1 MVKAADLRDMADQE
15 LLTRLAE
22 TKQEMFNLRF
32 QLATG
37 QLDNHA
43 RMSQVRRD
51 VARLRTVI
59 RQREIAAAEAVAAG
73 DTDASNTTEETA

>member
-1 MVKAADLRDMADQE
+1 MGKAADLRDLADQE
-15 LLTRLAE
+15 LITRLAE
-22 TKQEMFNLRF
+22 TKQELFNLRF

-37 QLDNHA
+37 QHDNHA

-59 RQREIAAAEAVAAG
+59 REREIDAAEALAA
-73 DTDASNTTEETA
+73 TPHEETA

>member
-1 MVKAADLRDMADQE
+1 MAKAADLRDLADQE
-15 LLTRLAE
+15 LLSRLAE

-43 RMSQVRRD
+43 RMTEVRRD

-59 RQREIAAAEAVAAG
+59 RQREIAAAEALAAG
-73 DTDASNTTEETA
+73 ETNEETA